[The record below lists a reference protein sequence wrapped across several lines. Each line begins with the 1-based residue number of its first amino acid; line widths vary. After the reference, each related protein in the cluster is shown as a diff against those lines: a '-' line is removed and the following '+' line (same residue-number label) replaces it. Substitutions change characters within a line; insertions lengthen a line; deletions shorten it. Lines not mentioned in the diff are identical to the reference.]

1 MKLYLRRNRNSG
13 WFRCSAEGERKGM
26 AYHFRI
32 TVYALC
38 LCMVLGLVFG
48 SLTVNAATSSD
59 IPKTQFNYGLRSGS
73 TVVLKWNAV
82 PGAEGYQIRMSS
94 DKKFSEFKNRPI
106 RYGDKLSTTITNV
119 TEKGSIYYKIRSYRL
134 GPDGKKIY
142 SKWSGKLCIA
152 GVDSSYEF
160 AGNSKINSG
169 FATIYYAVGPGRKK
183 KTVCVNAGHGTK
195 GGESASTLCH
205 PDGSAKVTG
214 GTTAS
219 GSTYA
224 TAVSAGTTLN
234 DGSSEASVNLKLA
247 LTVKDKLLEK
257 GYNVL
262 MIRQTDDV
270 QLDNIA
276 RTVLANNLADCHIAL
291 HYDSTTSDKGAFYIS
306 VPDVSS
312 YRAMYPVSSHY
323 KDHEKL
329 GKSLVDGLKGAG
341 VKIYGSGSMGIDL
354 TQTSYSTV
362 PSVDLEVGDKASDH
376 SAFAHEKI
384 ADGIVAGVETF
395 FGK

>member
-1 MKLYLRRNRNSG
+1 M
-13 WFRCSAEGERKGM
+13 
-26 AYHFRI
+26 
-32 TVYALC
+32 
-38 LCMVLGLVFG
+38 
-48 SLTVNAATSSD
+48 
-59 IPKTQFNYGLRSGS
+59 
-73 TVVLKWNAV
+73 
-82 PGAEGYQIRMSS
+82 
-94 DKKFSEFKNRPI
+94 
-106 RYGDKLSTTITNV
+106 
-119 TEKGSIYYKIRSYRL
+119 
-134 GPDGKKIY
+134 
-142 SKWSGKLCIA
+142 
-152 GVDSSYEF
+152 
-160 AGNSKINSG
+160 
-169 FATIYYAVGPGRKK
+169 
-183 KTVCVNAGHGTK
+183 
-195 GGESASTLCH
+195 
-205 PDGSAKVTG
+205 
-214 GTTAS
+214 
-219 GSTYA
+219 
-224 TAVSAGTTLN
+224 
-234 DGSSEASVNLKLA
+234 NLKLA
-247 LTVKDKLLEK
+247 LTLKDKLLEK

-376 SAFAHEKI
+376 SASAHEKI